1 MRYEDVTNNYYIKKQ
16 YKLEKQY
23 YFIDEKGVKYLV
35 DGKHVVLEP
44 TQKEIEVAKLL
55 GQTFGGEINVIPR
68 VNNPEGIKTP
78 DYILNGQRFDLK
90 EIKGKGKNTIDTAIK
105 SKREQASNFIL
116 DITEKCKLKDEE
128 IIKQI
133 EKIYNSKN
141 REWLEMV
148 VVKRNDK
155 LIKIYKRK

>member
-90 EIKGKGKNTIDTAIK
+90 EIKGKGKNVLYDALGK
-105 SKREQASNFIL
+105 QRRQADNFIF
-116 DITEKCKLKDEE
+116 DITGTEISREE
-128 IIKQI
+128 AIKQI
-133 EKIYNSKN
+133 KSIYASKHRKWVQILVLIENNKI
-141 REWLEMV
+141 
-148 VVKRNDK
+148 
-155 LIKIYKRK
+155 IKIFKRG